1 MSITTRLWNDAD
13 LERLATDDN
22 LLTVFFNVKRKKEEE
37 GIKRLYQLLGKRK
50 KYLVYFESS
59 DDHENPCESIYATS
73 DTNLIWFL
81 KQEYDFDCVLDVC
94 EVITTYREVTI
105 R

>member
-22 LLTVFFNVKRKKEEE
+22 LLTVFFNVKTYSEK

-59 DDHENPCESIYATS
+59 DDHENPFVFYATS

>member
-1 MSITTRLWNDAD
+1 MSITTRLWTDAD
-13 LERLATDDN
+13 LESLATDDN
-22 LLTVFFNVKRKKEEE
+22 LLTVFFNVKTYSEK

-59 DDHENPCESIYATS
+59 DDHENPCESIYAVS
-73 DTNLIWFL
+73 DESLVWFL
-81 KQEYDFDCVLDVC
+81 KQEYDFDYVLDVC